1 MKTISENELDAVL
14 MAFWNPTRRRI
25 IKRLSQEP
33 SYPSQLSRELGIGQA
48 LVAKHLEAMEDVG
61 VVKSSLKESPYGPK
75 RRQYLLSRSVSVTVD
90 FAPHF
95 FNAQVLS
102 FNSIPETYGMH
113 SDVTSLMNRM
123 NELLQY
129 PAESGKLGLYA
140 SFLADIDNKLKE
152 LQDQRSILLYIR
164 NYVMKEAAKV
174 IQTANRTA
182 DEKKVLYHVLDEHNR
197 NVQRISE
204 CLNLRE
210 SIVRRILAEIRSD
223 L

>member
-1 MKTISENELDAVL
+1 

-33 SYPSQLSRELGIGQA
+33 SYPSQLSKELGIGQA
-48 LVAKHLEAMEDVG
+48 LVAKHLEALEEIG
-61 VVKSSLKESPYGPK
+61 VVKSSMAESPCGPK
-75 RRQYLLSRSVSVTVD
+75 RREYLLSRSVSVTVD

-102 FNSIPETYGMH
+102 FSTIPESRSMS

-123 NELLQY
+123 NGILEN
-129 PAESGKLGLYA
+129 ASRNGKFGLFA
-140 SFLADIDNKLKE
+140 SLLADIDSKLGE
-152 LQDQRSILLYIR
+152 LQKERSILLYIR
-164 NYVMKEAAKV
+164 NYAMREV
-174 IQTANRTA
+174 
-182 DEKKVLYHVLDEHNR
+182 EKKVLYHVLDEHNK
-197 NVQRISE
+197 NVERISE

-210 SIVRRILAEIRSD
+210 SIVRRILSEMRSD

>member
-1 MKTISENELDAVL
+1 

-33 SYPSQLSRELGIGQA
+33 SYPSQRSRELGIGQA
-48 LVAKHLEAMEDVG
+48 LVAKHLEALEEVG
-61 VVKSSLKESPYGPK
+61 VVRSSMAASPHGPK
-75 RRQYLLSRSVSVTVD
+75 RREYLLSRSVSVTVD

-102 FNSIPETYGMH
+102 FNTVPESRDMS

-123 NELLQY
+123 NDMLEDTGRN
-129 PAESGKLGLYA
+129 GKFGLY
-140 SFLADIDNKLKE
+140 SSLLADIDSKLKE
-152 LQDQRSILLYIR
+152 LQDERSILLYIR
-164 NYVMKEAAKV
+164 NYAMREVAKL
-174 IQTANRTA
+174 IRRTDRTS
-182 DEKKVLYHVLDEHNR
+182 DEKKVLYHVLDEHNK

-204 CLNLRE
+204 SLNLRE
-210 SIVRRILAEIRSD
+210 GIVRKILAEMRSD

>member
-1 MKTISENELDAVL
+1 

-33 SYPSQLSRELGIGQA
+33 SYPSQLSRELGLGQA
-48 LVAKHLEAMEDVG
+48 LVAKHLTALEDVG
-61 VVKSSLKESPYGPK
+61 VVTSSMAESPHGPK
-75 RRQYLLSRSVSVTVD
+75 RREYLLSRSVSVTVD

-102 FNSIPETYGMH
+102 FGAVPESGGM
-113 SDVTSLMNRM
+113 SSEVTSLMNRM
-123 NELLQY
+123 NAMLGNPERK
-129 PAESGKLGLYA
+129 GNLGLY
-140 SFLADIDNKLKE
+140 SSLLADIDSKLKE
-152 LQDQRSILLYIR
+152 LQDERSILLYIR
-164 NYVMKEAAKV
+164 NHAMKEVAKL
-174 IQTANRTA
+174 IRRSDRTS
-182 DEKKVLYHVLDEHNR
+182 DEKKVLYHVLDKHIR

-210 SIVRRILAEIRSD
+210 GIVRKILAQMRSE

>member
-1 MKTISENELDAVL
+1 MVISENELDAVL

-48 LVAKHLEAMEDVG
+48 LVAKHLEALEEIG
-61 VVKSSLKESPYGPK
+61 VVRSSMAESPYGPK
-75 RRQYLLSRSVSVTVD
+75 RREYLLSRSVSVTVD

-102 FNSIPETYGMH
+102 FNTVPESRGMS

-123 NELLQY
+123 NDMLEA
-129 PAESGKLGLYA
+129 PGRKCNFGLY
-140 SFLADIDNKLKE
+140 SSLLADIDGKLKE
-152 LQDQRSILLYIR
+152 LQDERSILLYIR
-164 NYVMKEAAKV
+164 NFAMREVAKL
-174 IQTANRTA
+174 IRRTDKTS
-182 DEKKVLYHVLDEHNR
+182 DEKKVLYHVLDEHSK

-210 SIVRRILAEIRSD
+210 SIVRKILTEMRSD

>member
-1 MKTISENELDAVL
+1 

-33 SYPSQLSRELGIGQA
+33 SYPSQLSKELGIGQA
-48 LVAKHLEAMEDVG
+48 LVAKHLEALEEVG
-61 VVKSSLKESPYGPK
+61 VVKSSMAESPRGPK
-75 RRQYLLSRSVSVTVD
+75 RREYLLSRSVSVTVD

-102 FNSIPETYGMH
+102 FSTIPESRSMS

-123 NELLQY
+123 NGILKN
-129 PAESGKLGLYA
+129 ASRNGKFGLYA
-140 SFLADIDNKLKE
+140 SLLADIDSKLGE
-152 LQDQRSILLYIR
+152 LQDERSILLYIR
-164 NYVMKEAAKV
+164 NYVMREAAKR
-174 IQTANRTA
+174 IQNTDRNS
-182 DEKKVLYHVLDEHNR
+182 DEKKVLYHVLDEHNK

-210 SIVRRILAEIRSD
+210 SIVRKILSEMRSD

>member
-1 MKTISENELDAVL
+1 

-33 SYPSQLSRELGIGQA
+33 SYPSQLSKELGIGQA
-48 LVAKHLEAMEDVG
+48 LVAKHLEALEEVG
-61 VVKSSLKESPYGPK
+61 VVSSSMAESPHGPK
-75 RRQYLLSRSVSVTVD
+75 RREYLLNRSVSVTVD

-95 FNAQVLS
+95 FNAQVWS
-102 FNSIPETYGMH
+102 FSTIPESGGR
-113 SDVTSLMNRM
+113 SSKVASLLSRM
-123 NELLQY
+123 NDMLED
-129 PAESGKLGLYA
+129 PKRSGKLSLY
-140 SFLADIDNKLKE
+140 SSLLSDIDEKLKE
-152 LQDQRSILLYIR
+152 LQDERSVLLYIR
-164 NYVMKEAAKV
+164 NYAMREVAKL
-174 IQTANRTA
+174 IQSTDRTS

-210 SIVRRILAEIRSD
+210 SIVKKILSEIRSD

>member
-1 MKTISENELDAVL
+1 

-48 LVAKHLEAMEDVG
+48 LVAKHLEALEEVG
-61 VVKSSLKESPYGPK
+61 VVRSSMAESPYGPK
-75 RRQYLLSRSVSVTVD
+75 RREYLLSRSVSVTVD

-102 FNSIPETYGMH
+102 FSAVPESRGM
-113 SDVTSLMNRM
+113 SSEVTSLMNRM
-123 NELLQY
+123 NDMLED
-129 PAESGKLGLYA
+129 AGRNGKFGLY
-140 SFLADIDNKLKE
+140 SSLLADIDSKLKE
-152 LQDQRSILLYIR
+152 LQDERSILLYIR
-164 NYVMKEAAKV
+164 NYAMREVAKL
-174 IQTANRTA
+174 IRRTDRTS
-182 DEKKVLYHVLDEHNR
+182 DEKKVLYHVLDQHNK

-210 SIVRRILAEIRSD
+210 SIVRKILAEMRSD

>member
-1 MKTISENELDAVL
+1 MVISENELDAVL

-25 IKRLSQEP
+25 IKRLSREP

-61 VVKSSLKESPYGPK
+61 VVKSSMEESPYGPK

-102 FNSIPETYGMH
+102 FSTIPESHGM
-113 SDVTSLMNRM
+113 SSAVTSLMNRM
-123 NELLQY
+123 NELLEDS
-129 PAESGKLGLYA
+129 AETGKLGLYA
-140 SFLADIDNKLKE
+140 SLLTDIDNKLKE
-152 LQDQRSILLYIR
+152 LQDERSILLYIR
-164 NYVMKEAAKV
+164 NYAMKEVAKF
-174 IQTANRTA
+174 IQSADRTA

-210 SIVRRILAEIRSD
+210 SIVRKILAEIRSD

>member
-1 MKTISENELDAVL
+1 

-48 LVAKHLEAMEDVG
+48 LVAKHLEALEEVG
-61 VVKSSLKESPYGPK
+61 VVRSSMAESPYGPK
-75 RRQYLLSRSVSVTVD
+75 RREYLLSRSVSVTVD

-102 FNSIPETYGMH
+102 FSTVPESRGMS
-113 SDVTSLMNRM
+113 SDITSLMNRM
-123 NELLQY
+123 NDMLED
-129 PAESGKLGLYA
+129 PSRNGDFGLY
-140 SFLADIDNKLKE
+140 SSLLADIDGKLKE
-152 LQDQRSILLYIR
+152 LQDERSILLYIR
-164 NYVMKEAAKV
+164 NFAMREVAKL
-174 IQTANRTA
+174 IRRTDRTS
-182 DEKKVLYHVLDEHNR
+182 DEKKVLYHVLDEHSK

-210 SIVRRILAEIRSD
+210 SIVRKILAEMRSD

>member
-1 MKTISENELDAVL
+1 

-33 SYPSQLSRELGIGQA
+33 SYPSQLSKELGIGQA
-48 LVAKHLEAMEDVG
+48 LVAKHLEALEDVG
-61 VVKSSLKESPYGPK
+61 VVKSSMEESPYGPR

-102 FNSIPETYGMH
+102 FSTVPESRGMS
-113 SDVTSLMNRM
+113 SDAADLMNRV
-123 NELLQY
+123 NGIPEN
-129 PAESGKLGLYA
+129 ASRNGKFGLY
-140 SFLADIDNKLKE
+140 SSLLADIDGKLDE
-152 LQDQRSILLYIR
+152 LQDERSILLYIR
-164 NYVMKEAAKV
+164 NYVMKEVAKL
-174 IQTANRTA
+174 IQVADRTT
-182 DEKKVLYHVLDEHNR
+182 DEKKVLYHVLDGHNR

-210 SIVRRILAEIRSD
+210 SLVRRILAEIRSD